1 MPFAA
6 MKSMIYRIGS
16 GNDSPEPLSPQEQI
30 GADIRLSEDY
40 ARSMEQ
46 EPPYSG
52 PMASAVTF
60 EPAQPLWQ
68 RAPTRL
74 PDGRP
79 VSDFMMLIP
88 RLRHQPSHVIQNT
101 LREIEKVLVHYRSVV
116 LFADLN
122 LKINTLWI
130 SVRPA
135 PGICLELS
143 AAVKLRVPEAVLVG
157 QARPQKPWRR
167 R

>member
-1 MPFAA
+1 MDQER
-6 MKSMIYRIGS
+6 SHTG
-16 GNDSPEPLSPQEQI
+16 PL
-30 GADIRLSEDY
+30 
-40 ARSMEQ
+40 
-46 EPPYSG
+46 
-52 PMASAVTF
+52 ASAVTF
-60 EPAQPLWQ
+60 EPAEPLWQ

-88 RLRHQPSHVIQNT
+88 RLRHQPAHIIQNT
-101 LREIEKVLVHYRSVV
+101 LTEIDRVLSHYRNVV

-130 SVRPA
+130 SVRPV

-143 AAVKLRVPEAVLVG
+143 AAVKLRVPQAVLVG
-157 QARPQKPWRR
+157 QTRPQNPWQRR
-167 R
+167 